1 MKTYVLESLFNMVG
15 CLQIFNFNK
24 KRLQHRR
31 FPVNMDNLL
40 RISILKKICE
50 WLLLKGNSF

>member
-1 MKTYVLESLFNMVG
+1 MKTYVLESLFNMVA

-24 KRLQHRR
+24 KRLQYRR